1 MKPIMQDI
9 FRRQLARYAEY
20 HRDPRNGAA
29 HLIGIPLLFVAVLV
43 PLALWRVPIGGIQF
57 SIGSLLLV
65 PAVTLWLALDAGVG
79 LAMLIAIVP
88 LAIAAE
94 WIARVTGSVG
104 AWSVPL
110 LLLAA
115 GVASLFVGHAV
126 FERRKPALA
135 DDITQMF
142 IGPMFVTAQV
152 LVALGLRRDLAPLL
166 EGKPAGPLAQDRP

>member
-1 MKPIMQDI
+1 MQHI
-9 FRRQLARYAEY
+9 FRRQIARYAEY

-29 HLIGIPLLFVAVLV
+29 HLIGIPLLFVATLV
-43 PLALWRVPIGGIQF
+43 PLALWRVPMGGIEI

-65 PAVTLWLALDAGVG
+65 PAVMLWLALDVGVG

-88 LAIAAE
+88 LAVAAE
-94 WIARVTGSVG
+94 WIARSTGSVG
-104 AWSVPL
+104 AWSVALL
-110 LLLAA
+110 LLLAGA
-115 GVASLFVGHAV
+115 ACLFVGHAV

-135 DDITQMF
+135 DDLAQMF

-166 EGKPAGPLAQDRP
+166 QCKPTELAQEKP